1 MSESVGCAELGSD
14 FFLTIQAKPGVK
26 TTNRMDELG
35 EIAAS
40 IVKNIL
46 GKNGTD
52 TKALSTESK
61 LISVIGTAI
70 LKTLSKTPLSDK
82 RDLKAD
88 QTEARD
94 IAGSIAQTI
103 FAASTTDVPA
113 TQKNTLLGVLNGST
127 HTGNSRKSLPEVFW
141 KEGNVGLHRRDAGFP
156 RCACRR
162 WRQQV

>member
-70 LKTLSKTPLSDK
+70 LKTLW
-82 RDLKAD
+82 
-88 QTEARD
+88 
-94 IAGSIAQTI
+94 
-103 FAASTTDVPA
+103 PA
-113 TQKNTLLGVLNGST
+113 
-127 HTGNSRKSLPEVFW
+127 PE
-141 KEGNVGLHRRDAGFP
+141 L
-156 RCACRR
+156 
-162 WRQQV
+162 

>member
-113 TQKNTLLGVLNGST
+113 TQKKYTTRRSERFYT
-127 HTGNSRKSLPEVFW
+127 HRELSKKPS
-141 KEGNVGLHRRDAGFP
+141 
-156 RCACRR
+156 
-162 WRQQV
+162 